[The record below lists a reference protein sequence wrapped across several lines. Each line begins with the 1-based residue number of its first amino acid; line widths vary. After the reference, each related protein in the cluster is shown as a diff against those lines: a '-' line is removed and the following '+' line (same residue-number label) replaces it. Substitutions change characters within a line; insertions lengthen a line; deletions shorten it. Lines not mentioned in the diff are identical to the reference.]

1 MIQIRNGVFE
11 TNSSSTHSIAIPKK
25 CDKIVNQVRFGL
37 DEYGWENSVVYDT
50 ASYLYTAIM
59 CAYNEP
65 ERIKKLA
72 RLTTILN
79 THGIAYTFEKPQ
91 WETYDSG
98 YKVLANGYIDH
109 AGETCDLV
117 DALLDDE
124 DMLIRYLSAG
134 VVYTG
139 NDNQEPRYDG
149 CNICDDYIDDY
160 DYEYDEDKKRWK
172 EVRHIY
178 GLNPYHD
185 EENYDYFYKSN

>member
-1 MIQIRNGVFE
+1 MIQVRQGIFE

-25 CDKIVNQVRFGL
+25 CDTIVSQVYFGL
-37 DEYGWENSVVYDT
+37 DEYGWENRTVDDT

-59 CAYNEP
+59 CAYNET
-65 ERIKKLA
+65 ERIKKFA

-79 THGIAYTFEKPQ
+79 EHDIAYTFEKPQ

-98 YKVLANGYIDH
+98 YKELKNGYIDH
-109 AGETCDLV
+109 AYDTRELVET
-117 DALLDDE
+117 LLNDE

-149 CNICDDYIDDY
+149 CNICDDYIEDY
-160 DYEYDEDKKRWK
+160 DYEYDEKYKRWVVTNETYK
-172 EVRHIY
+172 P
-178 GLNPYHD
+178 NPYHD
-185 EENYDYFYKSN
+185 EENYDYFYKGN